1 MQVYL
6 DWPVISQSAF
16 VTEVKGEAHRRL
28 TILSDLNLKLEVAG
42 KGGGWI
48 LGSGKRAD
56 QVLKIENCLVT
67 CWP

>member
-42 KGGGWI
+42 KEGVDFRQWEE
-48 LGSGKRAD
+48 SR
-56 QVLKIENCLVT
+56 
-67 CWP
+67 PSS

>member
-42 KGGGWI
+42 KGGGGDFRQWEE
-48 LGSGKRAD
+48 SR
-56 QVLKIENCLVT
+56 
-67 CWP
+67 PSS